1 MQHLTNDMNKLES
14 LWICEGTVKVTSIF
28 VVHLYFQQSHM
39 LFLWQF
45 NSSTVLPLPVQLKA
59 QPACVKQWQ
68 PWAMWVAAFC
78 TLAPALAWKHAATA
92 AATEHQVDDSA
103 RSLHACR
110 FCACGEM
117 SRWFLWAQH
126 LPDAEQCIRCLYD
139 CEDWLLGA
147 NRWNGCSCSIHFEY
161 VRGISILL
169 LVSRT
174 QSVEFFNLSKCLQT

>member
-1 MQHLTNDMNKLES
+1 MQRHLTNDMDKLEI
-14 LWICEGTVKVTSIF
+14 LWICGGTVKVTSIF

-39 LFLWQF
+39 
-45 NSSTVLPLPVQLKA
+45 PVQLKA

-78 TLAPALAWKHAATA
+78 TSAPAQKHAATA
-92 AATEHQVDDSA
+92 TGPLLCTIEHQVDDSA

-117 SRWFLWAQH
+117 SGWFLWAQH